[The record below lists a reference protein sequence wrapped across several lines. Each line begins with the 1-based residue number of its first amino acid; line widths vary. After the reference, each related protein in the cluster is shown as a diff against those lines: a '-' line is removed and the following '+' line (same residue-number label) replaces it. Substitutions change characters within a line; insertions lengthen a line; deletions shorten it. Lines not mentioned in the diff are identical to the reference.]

1 MDRSKAI
8 QRGFISELQKLGFV
22 ENLDFGSIGE
32 GLKGVGEGIKGVAD
46 SAWTGLKSFG
56 TNMLHD
62 TGADSHITSSAADPG
77 LAAKLTPGVSVANGA
92 VKSPLP
98 LISPA
103 LYGMLYGGSMLA
115 KPGMSRLGG
124 FGRGLI
130 GGLGIGGLTHG
141 LNLLATGATAV
152 NPLASI
158 PILGLGALMGGVA
171 GFTKAN
177 KYQNELA
184 LAKIKAGQL
193 PPNTPR

>member
-1 MDRSKAI
+1 MDRSDAI
-8 QRGFISELQKLGFV
+8 QRGFISELEKLGFLEGV
-22 ENLDFGSIGE
+22 DFSSIGA
-32 GLKGVGEGIKGVAD
+32 GLKGVGENIKGIAD
-46 SAWTGLKSFG
+46 STWGGVKSFG
-56 TNMLHD
+56 HNMLHD
-62 TGADSHITSSAADPG
+62 TGADAHISASAADPIA
-77 LAAKLTPGVSVANGA
+77 AAKLTPGVGVANGV
-92 VKSPLP
+92 VKSSFP

-103 LYGMLYGGSMLA
+103 LYGMMYGGSMLA
-115 KPGMSRLGG
+115 KPGMSRAGG

-141 LNLLATGATAV
+141 LNLLASGATAI
-152 NPLASI
+152 NPMASL

-193 PPNTPR
+193 PPNPVR